1 MQTQHNF
8 RFFKFEYRFELFQLN
23 EASKFEFN
31 KIVLTIKKK
40 KKPKNGRHLTK
51 SSNKKKS
58 ST

>member
-40 KKPKNGRHLTK
+40 KKNQ
-51 SSNKKKS
+51 KKVD
-58 ST
+58 T